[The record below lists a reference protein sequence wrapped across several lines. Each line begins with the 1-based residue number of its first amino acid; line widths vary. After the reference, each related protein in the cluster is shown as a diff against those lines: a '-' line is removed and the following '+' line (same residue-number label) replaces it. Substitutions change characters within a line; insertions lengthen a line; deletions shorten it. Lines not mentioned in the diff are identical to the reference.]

1 MKIDPLVL
9 EKYIN
14 ATRLKVVDYFEL
26 ISPEKFLRNKF
37 KESKK
42 SFPLIKNI
50 SRTKKKYKK
59 IIEII
64 KNFKIDNKLNDQ
76 LNKNKDSASLIKEI
90 MSSNSYKTI
99 ISQINQF
106 KNKKVKQKKS
116 KKNNKRLSLK
126 NKVLSTGNFQNLTSQ
141 INEFRFIFRNYLK
154 LQKNNFIKNSVSKY
168 KINTQLF
175 KELKK
180 YQFFNKDSSVKQ
192 KNNKKFD
199 QKIGVV
205 FYSDHNLIFLSLN
218 INLNNRIKI
227 NGVTEI
233 PIPGNVIGDSLV
245 EDSNEL
251 ANIALDSI
259 NLLDLNSAPLLVV
272 LSSSFFNIHTFKA
285 SDLKQI
291 SESDRKVQSK
301 SPYLPA
307 NTLVDFLRMSD
318 SQISNGF
325 VRTTYSKKDFIKGW
339 TDTLEM
345 IDLPVIGLV
354 PAAPLIFDAITKKIQ
369 EEKTVLI
376 DIESTVT
383 TLLIGGTLSELAS
396 YKLPFGSSLYLS
408 NNLKNSAKNYF
419 DRASN
424 SIKVI
429 MKDNNEKPPL
439 NIFVMGSGLDKLIN
453 SEFDLPKGFKN
464 IAELKLSDFSYSPKT
479 MQIHELISN
488 SIDSRIFSL
497 ASILTSCV

>member
-1 MKIDPLVL
+1 MKIDPLFL
-9 EKYIN
+9 EKYIK
-14 ATRLKVVDYFEL
+14 ATRVKVVDYFAL
-26 ISPEKFLRNKF
+26 ISAEKLLRNKF

-42 SFPLIKNI
+42 YFPYIKNI
-50 SRTKKKYKK
+50 SKIEKYQK
-59 IIEII
+59 IIERI
-64 KNFKIDNKLNDQ
+64 KKFKIDNELNDKS
-76 LNKNKDSASLIKEI
+76 NKSKDSAFLIKEI
-90 MSSNSYKTI
+90 MSSNSYKNI
-99 ISQINQF
+99 ISKINQF

-116 KKNNKRLSLK
+116 KKNNKRLALK
-126 NKVLSTGNFQNLTSQ
+126 KKVLSNGNFHNLISQ
-141 INEFRFIFRNYLK
+141 IKEFRFIFRSSLK
-154 LQKNNFIKNSVSKY
+154 LQKNNFIKYLVSKF

-175 KELKK
+175 EELKK
-180 YQFFNKDSSVKQ
+180 YQFFNKDSLVKQ

-205 FYSDHNLIFLSLN
+205 FYSDHNLILISLD

-291 SESDRKVQSK
+291 SKSDKKIQSK
-301 SPYLPA
+301 SPYLPD

-318 SQISNGF
+318 AQISNSF

-354 PAAPLIFDAITKKIQ
+354 PAAPLIFDAITKIIV

-383 TLLIGGTLSELAS
+383 TLLIGGGLSELTS

-419 DRASN
+419 DRALN
-424 SIKVI
+424 SIKII
-429 MKDNNEKPPL
+429 MNDKNEKLPL
-439 NIFVMGSGLDKLIN
+439 NIFVMGSGVDNLIN
-453 SEFDLPKGFKN
+453 SKFDLPKGFKS

-488 SIDSRIFSL
+488 SIDSRISSL
-497 ASILTSCV
+497 VSILTLCV

>member
-1 MKIDPLVL
+1 MKIDPLFL
-9 EKYIN
+9 EKYIS
-14 ATRLKVVDYFEL
+14 AKRVKFVEYFAL
-26 ISPEKFLRNKF
+26 ISAEKFLRNKF

-42 SFPLIKNI
+42 SFPFIKNI
-50 SRTKKKYKK
+50 SKTEKYQK
-59 IIEII
+59 IIEKI
-64 KNFKIDNKLNDQ
+64 KNFKIDSELNDQ
-76 LNKNKDSASLIKEI
+76 SNKSKDSASLIKEI

-126 NKVLSTGNFQNLTSQ
+126 KKDLSNFNFQYLISK
-141 INEFRFIFRNYLK
+141 IIKLRFKSGSSFK
-154 LQKNNFIKNSVSKY
+154 FQKNDFIKYLVSKY
-168 KINTQLF
+168 NINTQLF
-175 KELKK
+175 KEFKQ
-180 YQFFNKDSSVKQ
+180 YQFFNKNSLVKQ

-199 QKIGVV
+199 QKIGMV
-205 FYSDHNLIFLSLN
+205 FYSDHNLIFISLN
-218 INLNNRIKI
+218 INLNNRITI

-291 SESDRKVQSK
+291 SQSDRKIQAK
-301 SPYLPA
+301 SPFLPD

-318 SQISNGF
+318 AQISNGF
-325 VRTTYSKKDFIKGW
+325 VRATYSKKDFIKGW

-354 PAAPLIFDAITKKIQ
+354 PAAPLIFDAITKITL

-383 TLLIGGTLSELAS
+383 TLLIGGQFSELNS
-396 YKLPFGSSLYLS
+396 HKLPFGSSLYIS
-408 NNLKNSAKNYF
+408 NNLKNSGKNYF
-419 DRASN
+419 DRVSN

-429 MKDNNEKPPL
+429 MKDNNDTSPL
-439 NIFVMGSGLDKLIN
+439 NIFVMGSGLDNLIN

-464 IAELKLSDFSYSPKT
+464 IAELKLSDFSYSPKK

>member
-1 MKIDPLVL
+1 M
-9 EKYIN
+9 N
-14 ATRLKVVDYFEL
+14 NGNFENL
-26 ISPEKFLRNKF
+26 ISKINKYR
-37 KESKK
+37 S
-42 SFPLIKNI
+42 
-50 SRTKKKYKK
+50 
-59 IIEII
+59 
-64 KNFKIDNKLNDQ
+64 
-76 LNKNKDSASLIKEI
+76 
-90 MSSNSYKTI
+90 
-99 ISQINQF
+99 
-106 KNKKVKQKKS
+106 
-116 KKNNKRLSLK
+116 
-126 NKVLSTGNFQNLTSQ
+126 
-141 INEFRFIFRNYLK
+141 IFRSSLK
-154 LQKNNFIKNSVSKY
+154 LQKNDFIKYLVSNY
-168 KINTQLF
+168 KLNTQF
-175 KELKK
+175 FRELKK
-180 YQFFNKDSSVKQ
+180 YQFFNKDYLVKQ
-192 KNNKKFD
+192 NNNKKFD

-205 FYSDHNLIFLSLN
+205 FYSDHNLIFISLN
-218 INLNNRIKI
+218 INLNNRITI

-291 SESDRKVQSK
+291 SQSDRKIQAK
-301 SPYLPA
+301 SPYLPN

-318 SQISNGF
+318 AQISNGF
-325 VRTTYSKKDFIKGW
+325 VRATYSKKDFIKGW

-354 PAAPLIFDAITKKIQ
+354 PAAPLIFDAITKITL

-383 TLLIGGTLSELAS
+383 TLLIGGPFSELNS
-396 YKLPFGSSLYLS
+396 HKLPFGSSLYIS
-408 NNLKNSAKNYF
+408 NNLKNSGKNYF
-419 DRASN
+419 DRVSN

-429 MKDNNEKPPL
+429 MKDNNGTSPL
-439 NIFVMGSGLDKLIN
+439 NVFVMGSGLDNLIN

>member
-1 MKIDPLVL
+1 MKIDLLFL

-14 ATRLKVVDYFEL
+14 EKRVKVFDYFAL
-26 ISPEKFLRNKF
+26 ISAEKFLRNKF
-37 KESKK
+37 KESKNP
-42 SFPLIKNI
+42 FPFIKKI
-50 SRTKKKYKK
+50 SRTEKYKK
-59 IIEII
+59 IIERI
-64 KNFKIDNKLNDQ
+64 KNLNLDNELNDKS
-76 LNKNKDSASLIKEI
+76 NKSKDSASLIKEI
-90 MSSNSYKTI
+90 KSSKRFKNI
-99 ISQINQF
+99 IDQINQF

-126 NKVLSTGNFQNLTSQ
+126 KKDLSNVNFQYLISK
-141 INEFRFIFRNYLK
+141 INKFKFISGSSFKFQKNDFINYL
-154 LQKNNFIKNSVSKY
+154 VSKC

-175 KELKK
+175 KEFKK
-180 YQFFNKDSSVKQ
+180 YQFFNKDSLIKQ

-199 QKIGVV
+199 QKIGIV
-205 FYSDHNLIFLSLN
+205 FYSDHNLTFISLN
-218 INLNNRIKI
+218 INLNNRITI

-488 SIDSRIFSL
+488 SIDSRISAL
-497 ASILTSCV
+497 ASILTLCV

>member
-1 MKIDPLVL
+1 MKIDPLFL

-14 ATRLKVVDYFEL
+14 TTRSKVVDYFAL
-26 ISPEKFLRNKF
+26 ITAEKFLRKKF

-42 SFPLIKNI
+42 SFPFIKNI
-50 SRTKKKYKK
+50 SRSEKYQK
-59 IIEII
+59 IIERI
-64 KNFKIDNKLNDQ
+64 KNFKIDNELNDQ
-76 LNKNKDSASLIKEI
+76 SNKSKDSASLVKEI
-90 MSSNSYKTI
+90 ISSNSYKTI
-99 ISQINQF
+99 ISQINKF
-106 KNKKVKQKKS
+106 KNKKVIQKKS
-116 KKNNKRLSLK
+116 KKINKKLTLK
-126 NKVLSTGNFQNLTSQ
+126 KEVVRTGNFQNLISQ
-141 INEFRFIFRNYLK
+141 INEFRFIFRSSLK
-154 LQKNNFIKNSVSKY
+154 LKKKNFIRNLVSKY

-175 KELKK
+175 NELKK
-180 YQFFNKDSSVKQ
+180 YQFFNKDSLGKQ
-192 KNNKKFD
+192 KNNKKYD
-199 QKIGVV
+199 QKIGVI

-218 INLNNRIKI
+218 IDINNRIKI

-245 EDSNEL
+245 EDTNEL
-251 ANIALDSI
+251 ANIVLDSI
-259 NLLDLNSAPLLVV
+259 NLLDLNSAPILVV
-272 LSSSFFNIHTFKA
+272 LSSSFFTIHTFKA

-301 SPYLPA
+301 SPYLPV

-318 SQISNGF
+318 AQISNGF

-345 IDLPVIGLV
+345 IDLPIIGLV
-354 PAAPLIFDAITKKIQ
+354 PAAPLIFDALTKKTV

-383 TLLIGGTLSELAS
+383 TLLIGGALSELNS

-408 NNLKNSAKNYF
+408 NNPKNSAMNYF

-429 MKDNNEKPPL
+429 MNDNNEKAPL
-439 NIFVMGSGLDKLIN
+439 NIFVMGSGLDNLIN

-479 MQIHELISN
+479 MQLHELISN
-488 SIDSRIFSL
+488 SIDSRIYSL
-497 ASILTSCV
+497 ASILTLCV

>member
-1 MKIDPLVL
+1 MKIDPLFL
-9 EKYIN
+9 EKYIK
-14 ATRLKVVDYFEL
+14 ATRVKLVEYFAL
-26 ISPEKFLRNKF
+26 ISAEKFLRNKF
-37 KESKK
+37 KESKN
-42 SFPLIKNI
+42 SFPFIKNI
-50 SRTKKKYKK
+50 SRTEKYQK
-59 IIEII
+59 IIERI
-64 KNFKIDNKLNDQ
+64 KNFKIDSELNEKSNKS
-76 LNKNKDSASLIKEI
+76 KDSASLIKEI
-90 MSSNSYKTI
+90 MSSNSYMTI

-116 KKNNKRLSLK
+116 KKNNKGLSSK
-126 NKVLSTGNFQNLTSQ
+126 KKVVSNGNFQNLICK
-141 INEFRFIFRNYLK
+141 INQLSVGFRISLK
-154 LQKNNFIKNSVSKY
+154 LQRNNFIKYLVSNY

-175 KELKK
+175 EELKK
-180 YQFFNKDSSVKQ
+180 YQFFNKDSLVKQ

-199 QKIGVV
+199 QKVGVV
-205 FYSDHNLIFLSLN
+205 FYSDHNLIFISLD
-218 INLNNRIKI
+218 INLNNKIKI

-291 SESDRKVQSK
+291 SQSDKKVQSK

-318 SQISNGF
+318 AQISNGF

-354 PAAPLIFDAITKKIQ
+354 PAAPLIFDAITKITA
-369 EEKTVLI
+369 EEKIVLI
-376 DIESTVT
+376 DIESSVT
-383 TLLIGGTLSELAS
+383 TLLIGGALSELAS

-408 NNLKNSAKNYF
+408 NDLKNSAKNYF

-424 SIKVI
+424 SINII
-429 MKDNNEKPPL
+429 MKDKNEKPPL
-439 NIFVMGSGLDKLIN
+439 NIFVMGSGLDNLIN

-464 IAELKLSDFSYSPKT
+464 IAELKLSDFYYSPKN

-488 SIDSRIFSL
+488 SIDSRISSL
-497 ASILTSCV
+497 ASILTLCV

>member
-1 MKIDPLVL
+1 MKIDPLFL
-9 EKYIN
+9 EKYIS
-14 ATRLKVVDYFEL
+14 ATRVKFVEYFAL
-26 ISPEKFLRNKF
+26 ISAEKFLRNKF
-37 KESKK
+37 KESEKF
-42 SFPLIKNI
+42 FPLIKNI
-50 SRTKKKYKK
+50 SRTEKYQK
-59 IIEII
+59 IVERI
-64 KNFKIDNKLNDQ
+64 KNFKIDSKLNHQ
-76 LNKNKDSASLIKEI
+76 IKKSKDSDSLIREI
-90 MSSNSYKTI
+90 KSSNSYKNL
-99 ISQINQF
+99 ISQINHF
-106 KNKKVKQKKS
+106 KNKKFKPKKS

-126 NKVLSTGNFQNLTSQ
+126 KKNLSNVNFQYLISK
-141 INEFRFIFRNYLK
+141 INKFRFISGTSFE
-154 LQKNNFIKNSVSKY
+154 FIKNDFIKYLVSKY

-175 KELKK
+175 KEFKK
-180 YQFFNKDSSVKQ
+180 YQFFNKDSLVKQ

-199 QKIGVV
+199 QKIGIV
-205 FYSDHNLIFLSLN
+205 FYSDHNLIFISLN
-218 INLNNRIKI
+218 INLNNRITI

-272 LSSSFFNIHTFKA
+272 LSSSFFNIHTFRA

-291 SESDRKVQSK
+291 SQSDRKIQAK
-301 SPYLPA
+301 SPYLPD
-307 NTLVDFLRMSD
+307 NTLVDFFRMSD
-318 SQISNGF
+318 AQISNGF
-325 VRTTYSKKDFIKGW
+325 VRATYSKKDFIKGW

-354 PAAPLIFDAITKKIQ
+354 PAAPLIFDAITKKTL

-383 TLLIGGTLSELAS
+383 TLLIGGPFSELNS
-396 YKLPFGSSLYLS
+396 HKLPFGSSLYIS
-408 NNLKNSAKNYF
+408 NNLKNSGKNYF
-419 DRASN
+419 DRVSN

-429 MKDNNEKPPL
+429 MKDNNGTSPL
-439 NIFVMGSGLDKLIN
+439 NIFVMGSGLDNLIN

-497 ASILTSCV
+497 ASILTLCV